1 MRSEVGRSSVLAEDR
16 YVGLEVSSIRDDESG
31 QIG

>member
-1 MRSEVGRSSVLAEDR
+1 MRYEVGRSSVLAEDR
-16 YVGLEVSSIRDDESG
+16 YVRLEVSSIRDDESG